1 MLTNLRFFIKILL
14 KEVITMA
21 KISQKHISVLQQD
34 FRDLLVDTIS
44 SLEQA
49 AVHASKGNVSLF
61 GQHCPN
67 LSKADAD
74 VRQALDSL
82 VTKQVIAPK

>member
-1 MLTNLRFFIKILL
+1 
-14 KEVITMA
+14 MA
-21 KISQKHISVLQQD
+21 NISPKDASVLQQE
-34 FRDLLVDTIS
+34 FQNLLIDSMS

-49 AVHASKGNVSLF
+49 AVHASKGGVSLF
-61 GQHCPN
+61 GQSCPS

-82 VTKQVIAPK
+82 VTKQVNAPL

>member
-1 MLTNLRFFIKILL
+1 MANILP
-14 KEVITMA
+14 KDA
-21 KISQKHISVLQQD
+21 SVLQQD
-34 FRDLLVDTIS
+34 FQNLLIESIS

-61 GQHCPN
+61 GQSCPN
-67 LSKADAD
+67 LTKADAD

-82 VTKQVIAPK
+82 VTKQVNAP